1 VRKLATAAAVSLV
14 LASGG
19 VRALGLGDIEMRSAL
34 NQPMNAEIRLT
45 SVQPGEANGMIV
57 KLASPEAFARAGID
71 RTSALTDLR
80 FSVNTSSGSPVIQIS
95 SNKPVVEPFLNFLL
109 EVEWQTGKMVREY
122 TVLLDPPVFMTP
134 TATQSS
140 SAAAPETQLRSGELN
155 APAPIE
161 RTDDFAVELAGSGN
175 EIANDV
181 QGGDVVDLDGLGG
194 GEAVS
199 LDGLGELDVVA
210 TSPDIA
216 GDTGD
221 VVVLSDLEVA
231 NTDAAA
237 DFNFEVE
244 VVGDAQEVSNSF
256 VDDGFADNNIAV
268 EEIGDS
274 EIVSLD
280 LLDTDAQGS
289 SASVGGAVT
298 VAQGDTLYEIATRN
312 AVAGVSVQQMMIALL
327 NANKSSFIQD
337 NINLV
342 KAGAILR
349 IPDAAELGN
358 LSQAQAVAAVSEQEQ
373 LWREYRDSV
382 RSTSGTRVAANDTAP
397 ADTDAAQSEETQA
410 ESAESE
416 APSTSSVAANDTDAA
431 GSTAASAGEAAGEE
445 KPELSDAAKRILE
458 EAKQEA
464 LQSGELK
471 IVAEGDSTSTTAS
484 ATADNSETSKD
495 AQIGALDKQLQLAR
509 EELAATQ
516 REATDLSEQSLELK
530 STTENQESL
539 LSIRQR
545 EVARLQELLQQ
556 ASEDADAA
564 GVIDNA
570 QEATTDAATDAV
582 TAVSEGAENAVEGAA
597 DAVADAGDAAADMV
611 GQGADAATNAITQA
625 GEKLPEVDLVPEP
638 TVDTTATDA
647 TAASTTTAAPE
658 AQPWYASLLQKYG
671 KWLVIGIGALSALF
685 AGLLLFGKRKRND
698 DEILDF
704 DEEEFA
710 NLDDVDVTTEGSA
723 DISDD
728 AGLGGQAA
736 AAATAAAAAGGAAA
750 HAFGG
755 DDEAEAEAEA
765 EAITANDATAASDEL
780 LDADDTISEAEVYL
794 AYGLHGQAEELLTKA
809 IEKNPNNAE
818 YQQKLLQT
826 HHAQGN
832 ADAFVASATQYH
844 EKFGGDASPEWASI
858 SGMGQELQPN
868 NMLFANSGNVVE
880 SVGKGDYTAEK
891 LDDNDFMANDA
902 TEAVDSVIAGSDTT
916 SETNLM
922 DQSLDPAFAFDETD
936 LEATGD
942 FTQITEEL
950 VGEGDGTIDFPGFDA
965 VESAGDAVK
974 DKMGA
979 VAGAGAAAVGG
990 IGAAAS
996 DSLDDALNFDDLS
1009 VGNDAA
1015 NDGLQAA
1022 EASIAE
1028 DLTLDLDEISGDLDL
1043 GEDATEALEIPDLT
1057 SDNELLSGEI
1067 GSLDSS
1073 DEMDTMMDLA
1083 KAYIDM
1089 GDKDSASSALGEIV
1103 KSGTPSQVS
1112 EAETLLRK
1120 IS

>member
-1 VRKLATAAAVSLV
+1 MRKLATAAAVSLV

-80 FSVNTSSGSPVIQIS
+80 FSVNSSSGAPVIQIS
-95 SNKPVVEPFLNFLL
+95 SNRPVVEPFLNFLL

-155 APAPIE
+155 APAPIDRSDE
-161 RTDDFAVELAGSGN
+161 FAVELAGSGE

-199 LDGLGELDVVA
+199 LDSLGELDVVA

-221 VVVLSDLEVA
+221 VVVLSDLDVA

-256 VDDGFADNNIAV
+256 VDDGFADNSIAV

-280 LLDTDAQGS
+280 LLDTDTQGT
-289 SASVGGAVT
+289 SASFGGAVT

-349 IPDAAELGN
+349 LPDAAELGN

-397 ADTDAAQSEETQA
+397 TDTDAAQSEATQS
-410 ESAESE
+410 ESVASE

-431 GSTAASAGEAAGEE
+431 GSTAASAGEVAGEE

-570 QEATTDAATDAV
+570 QEAATDAV
-582 TAVSEGAENAVEGAA
+582 TAVSDGAENAT

-611 GQGADAATNAITQA
+611 GQGADAATNAITEA
-625 GEKLPEVDLVPEP
+625 GEKLPEVDLVPEA
-638 TVDTTATDA
+638 TVDTTATD
-647 TAASTTTAAPE
+647 TTAAPE

-671 KWLVIGIGALSALF
+671 KWIVIGIGALSALF
-685 AGLLLFGKRKRND
+685 AGLLLFGKRKRKD

-710 NLDDVDVTTEGSA
+710 SLDDVDVTAEGSA

-728 AGLGGQAA
+728 AGLGGKAA

-755 DDEAEAEAEA
+755 DDEAEA

-832 ADAFVASATQYH
+832 ADAFVATATQYH

-880 SVGKGDYTAEK
+880 SVGKGDYTADK
-891 LDDNDFMANDA
+891 LDDNDFLANEA
-902 TEAVDSVIAGSDTT
+902 TEAVDSVIAGSDTA
-916 SETNLM
+916 SETSLM

-965 VESAGDAVK
+965 VDSAGDAVK

-979 VAGAGAAAVGG
+979 VAGA
-990 IGAAAS
+990 GAAAS

-1015 NDGLQAA
+1015 NDGLQVA

>member
-1 VRKLATAAAVSLV
+1 MRKLATAAAVSLV

-57 KLASPEAFARAGID
+57 KLASKEAFSRAGID

-80 FSVNTSSGSPVIQIS
+80 FSVNTSSGTPVIQIS

-134 TATQSS
+134 TATESS
-140 SAAAPETQLRSGELN
+140 SAAAPETQLRAGELN
-155 APAPIE
+155 SPTPIE
-161 RTDDFAVELAGSGN
+161 RSDGSVGSDSVDGFEVELAGSDV
-175 EIANDV
+175 EIANDIE
-181 QGGDVVDLDGLGG
+181 GG
-194 GEAVS
+194 GELVSLDDLGGESVS
-199 LDGLGELDVVA
+199 LDGLGELDAVA
-210 TSPDIA
+210 TSPDLA
-216 GDTGD
+216 NDAGD
-221 VVVLSDLEVA
+221 VVALSDLEVA
-231 NTDAAA
+231 NTDAAGE
-237 DFNFEVE
+237 FNFEVE
-244 VVGDAQEVSNSF
+244 VVGNSQEVSDSF
-256 VDDGFADNNIAV
+256 VDDGFAVQEVA
-268 EEIGDS
+268 DS

-280 LLDTDAQGS
+280 ILDSESVGS
-289 SASVGGAVT
+289 TESVGGAVT

-312 AVAGVSVQQMMIALL
+312 AVSGVSVQQMMIALL
-327 NANKSSFIQD
+327 NANKSAFIQD

-349 IPDAAELGN
+349 IPNAAELGN
-358 LSQAQAVAAVSEQEQ
+358 ISQSQAVAAVSDQEQ

-382 RSTSGTRVAANDTAP
+382 RSTSGTRVASNDTQP
-397 ADTDAAQSEETQA
+397 ADSSASQQASQSA
-410 ESAESE
+410 
-416 APSTSSVAANDTDAA
+416 APSGSGTAASDTDAA
-431 GSTAASAGEAAGEE
+431 GSAASDSAAAD

-458 EAKQEA
+458 AAKQEA

-471 IVAEGDSTSTTAS
+471 IVADGDSTSTTAS

-495 AQIGALDKQLQLAR
+495 AQIGALDKQLQLAK
-509 EELAATQ
+509 EELAATE

-545 EVARLQELLQQ
+545 EVARLQELLKQ
-556 ASEDADAA
+556 AGDDADAA

-570 QEATTDAATDAV
+570 QDTATDAASTAATAITD
-582 TAVSEGAENAVEGAA
+582 GAENAVDAA
-597 DAVADAGDAAADMV
+597 GNAMANAGDAANSMVGDGADAVKDMV
-611 GQGADAATNAITQA
+611 GDGADAASNALTAA
-625 GEKLPEVDLVPEP
+625 GEKLPEVDLLPE
-638 TVDTTATDA
+638 TTNAVD
-647 TAASTTTAAPE
+647 AAATTTAAPT
-658 AQPWYASLLQKYG
+658 AQPWYAELLQKYG
-671 KWLVIGIGALSALF
+671 KWLVVGIGGLSALF
-685 AGLLLFGKRKRND
+685 AGILLFGKRKRKD
-698 DEILDF
+698 DDILDF

-710 NLDDVDVTTEGSA
+710 ELGDVETGADSA
-723 DISDD
+723 EVSAS
-728 AGLGGQAA
+728 AGIGDTATAGAA
-736 AAATAAAAAGGAAA
+736 AAVAAAGGAAA
-750 HAFGG
+750 QAFGD
-755 DDEAEAEAEA
+755 DDEK
-765 EAITANDATAASDEL
+765 DAVAADASASTVSDEV

-809 IEKNPNNAE
+809 IEQNPNNSE
-818 YQQKLLQT
+818 YSLKLMQT

-832 ADAFVASATQYH
+832 ADAFVATATQYH
-844 EKFGGDASPEWASI
+844 EQFGGDASPEWASVA
-858 SGMGQELQPN
+858 GMGQELQPN
-868 NMLFANSGNVVE
+868 NLLFANSGNMVE
-880 SVGKGDYTAEK
+880 SVGKGDHTSNTLNET
-891 LDDNDFMANDA
+891 DFLGDES
-902 TEAVDSVIAGSDTT
+902 TEAVGSVVAGSDTGI
-916 SETNLM
+916 ETNLM

-950 VGEGDGTIDFPGFDA
+950 VGEDDGSIDFPDFDS
-965 VESAGDAVK
+965 VDSAGDAVK
-974 DKMGA
+974 DKLGA

-996 DSLDDALNFDDLS
+996 DSLDDALNLDDFS

-1015 NDGLQAA
+1015 NDGLQQVA
-1022 EASIAE
+1022 EASVAE
-1028 DLTLDLDEISGDLDL
+1028 DLTLDLDELSGDLEL
-1043 GEDATEALEIPDLT
+1043 GGDTTEALEIPDLT

-1067 GSLDSS
+1067 GGLDSS

-1103 KSGTPSQVS
+1103 KSGTPAQVS